1 MKNVSNH
8 TSKKQRERHGM
19 KSVQGINYRW
29 LLPVKNRHD
38 AADFIGDYNFSFPVL
53 QTLLNRGFVTKEAIE
68 QFLFTPQDR
77 SVADPRLLK
86 DAQKA
91 VDRILLALKNQ
102 EKILI
107 AGDYDVDGITATSLM
122 MICLVPLGAK
132 VNFFLPHRVY
142 DGYGLSVKTV
152 TRAADNGYGLII
164 TVDNGITAF
173 EALEEARKRK
183 VDVIVTDHHRSHE
196 RLPEAYAI
204 VNPNQPECSYPH
216 KTLAGVGVAFKVISL
231 LYETLGKQL
240 PEKVYELL
248 LFGTIADVVPLLG
261 ENRYW
266 VRYGLQKI
274 NTCETTALRVL
285 KENAQMVKSELSS
298 LDIGFGLAPQI
309 NALGRLEDPRQGVK
323 FLVGDD
329 VSETERVG
337 KVLYELNQ
345 ARKAIERSVCAE
357 VEQKILSGAINLEKE
372 LIIMATSDSWPTG
385 VIGLVAGRLMNQYG
399 RPVMLFHVS
408 GGLAKGSCRS
418 IKAFNMFEA
427 LQEEHALLKQFGG
440 HSAAA
445 GLSLPLENLPLL
457 KERLEQKI
465 RDTVS
470 AEELQ
475 QKIAIDAELSLP
487 ETNQKLI
494 NDLAYLEPFGCE
506 NAKPVFYVQG
516 VTLLEEPTLLKEVH
530 VKCSVFAQGVIKP
543 IIFFNSPRV
552 YDALMKQG
560 KEPFDIA
567 VQVTENRWKGNV
579 SIEFQGL
586 DIAVGA

>member
-1 MKNVSNH
+1 MK
-8 TSKKQRERHGM
+8 T
-19 KSVQGINYRW
+19 VQGVKYRW
-29 LLPVKNRHD
+29 LLPEKDRHD
-38 AADFIGDYNFSFPVL
+38 AAVFAADYNFSFPVL
-53 QTLLNRGFVTKEAIE
+53 QTLMNRGFVTKESVE
-68 QFLFTPQDR
+68 QFLFTPQES
-77 SVADPRLLK
+77 SVADAKLLK

-91 VDRILLALKNQ
+91 VDRILFAIKNQ

-122 MICLVPLGAK
+122 MICLTPLGAR

-152 TRAADNGYGLII
+152 TRAADNDYGLII

-173 EALEEARKRK
+173 EAVDEARKRG
-183 VDVIVTDHHRSHE
+183 VHVIITDHHRPHE
-196 RLPEAYAI
+196 KVPEAYAI
-204 VNPNQPECSYPH
+204 VNPNQPGCDYPH

-231 LYETLGKQL
+231 LYEIMGKAV

-274 NTCETTALRVL
+274 NTLDAHALEATAIRVL
-285 KENAQMVKSELSS
+285 KENAQMTKSVLSS

-323 FLVGDD
+323 FLVGED

-345 ARKAIERSVCAE
+345 ARKAIEKTVTAE
-357 VEQKILSGAINLEKE
+357 IEQKILSGAIDLDKE

-399 RPVMLFHVS
+399 RPVMLFHTS
-408 GGLAKGSCRS
+408 GATAKGSCRS

-427 LQEEHALLKQFGG
+427 LQEEHELLNQFGG
-440 HSAAA
+440 HSVAA
-445 GLSLPLENLPLL
+445 GLSLPIENIPLL
-457 KERLEQKI
+457 KERLEKRI
-465 RDTVS
+465 RETV
-470 AEELQ
+470 APEDLQ
-475 QKIAIDAELSLP
+475 QKISLDAELSLQ
-487 ETNQKLI
+487 ETNQKLVT
-494 NDLAYLEPFGCE
+494 DLHYLEPFGCE
-506 NAKPVFYVQG
+506 NAKPTFYVKG
-516 VTLLEEPTLLKEVH
+516 VTLLGEPTLLKDVH
-530 VKCSVFAQGVIKP
+530 VKCSVFAQGIIKP
-543 IIFFNSPRV
+543 VIFFNSPQV
-552 YDALMKQG
+552 YDFLMKHG
-560 KEPFDIA
+560 AEPFDLA
-567 VQVTENRWKGNV
+567 VQVTENEWRGKV
-579 SIEFQGL
+579 SIEFQGV
-586 DIAVGA
+586 DIAVGAA